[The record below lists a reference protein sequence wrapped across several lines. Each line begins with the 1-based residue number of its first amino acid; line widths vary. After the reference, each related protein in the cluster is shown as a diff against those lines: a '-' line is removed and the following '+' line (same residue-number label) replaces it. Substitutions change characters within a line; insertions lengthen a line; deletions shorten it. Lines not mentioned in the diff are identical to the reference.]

1 MEVRKMDKVLF
12 LTTIGGFLQQFEMND
27 VGILQEMG
35 FEIHY
40 ASNLRNPVYNMN
52 IPAMEER
59 GIRVHHIDI
68 QKMPTHIFKNVRAL
82 IQLLKLVKREQI
94 RVIHC
99 HNPMGGVLGR
109 LISVI
114 KGRKIYTIYTAHG
127 FHFYEGAPKKNW
139 IAFYPVEKC
148 LAKFTDCLITINKED
163 YEKALRFSLRKGGQV
178 FRIPGVGIHT
188 ERFAA
193 QEGMREQIRRKFKIP
208 DDVFYLLSVGELNH
222 NKNHIVIL
230 RAMAQIPDKKIW
242 LGICGKGHME
252 ETLKAEADRLGLKDR
267 FTLFGFRNDIPQMLS
282 MADCFVFPSLR
293 EGLGIAAIEA
303 MAAGVPLI
311 TSDCRGTREYARDQI
326 NGLVC
331 VDNQPEAYAKAIIQ
345 MKEDTEK
352 RHRMSEACVN
362 MSSYF
367 DISATDSIMRQVYD
381 TIPKN
386 N

>member
-1 MEVRKMDKVLF
+1 MDKVLF

-35 FEIHY
+35 YEIHY
-40 ASNLRNPVYNMN
+40 ASNLHNPVYNMD
-52 IPAMEER
+52 ISAMEER

-68 QKMPTHIFKNVRAL
+68 QKKPSHIWKNGKAL
-82 IQLLKLVKREQI
+82 IQLLQLVKCEQI

-109 LISVI
+109 LISMF
-114 KGRKIYTIYTAHG
+114 KGCKIYTIYTAHG
-127 FHFYEGAPKKNW
+127 FHFYKGAPKRNW
-139 IAFYPVEKC
+139 IVFYPVEKC

-163 YEKALRFSLRKGGQV
+163 YEKALRFSLRKGGHV

-188 ERFAA
+188 KRFAA
-193 QEGMREQIRRKFKIP
+193 QEGMREQTRKKFGIP
-208 DDVFYLLSVGELNH
+208 DDVFYLLSVGELNQ

-230 RAMAQIPDKKIW
+230 RAMAKIPDKKIW

-252 ETLKAEADRLGLKDR
+252 EELEAEAKRLGIKDR

-331 VDNQPEAYAKAIIQ
+331 VDDRPEAYAEAIIQ
-345 MKEDTEK
+345 LRDDAEK

-367 DISATDSIMRQVYD
+367 DISATDSIMRQVYK
-381 TIPKN
+381 TIPPN
-386 N
+386 DRT

>member
-1 MEVRKMDKVLF
+1 MDKVLF

-35 FEIHY
+35 YEIHY

-52 IPAMEER
+52 IPALEER
-59 GIRVHHIDI
+59 GIKVHHIDI
-68 QKMPTHIFKNVRAL
+68 QKMPSNIWKNTRAM

-109 LISVI
+109 LISML

-139 IAFYPVEKC
+139 IVFYPVEKC

-163 YEKALRFSLRKGGQV
+163 YEKALRFSLRKGGHV

-188 ERFAA
+188 ERFVA
-193 QEGMREQIRRKFKIP
+193 QEGMREQIRSKFKIP
-208 DDVFYLLSVGELNH
+208 DDVFCLLSVGELNQ

-230 RAMAQIPDKKIW
+230 RAMALIPDKKIW
-242 LGICGKGHME
+242 LGICGKGDME
-252 ETLKAEADRLGLKDR
+252 EALKAEADSLGLKER

-282 MADCFVFPSLR
+282 LADCFVFPSLR

-303 MAAGVPLI
+303 MAAGIPLI

-331 VDNQPEAYAKAIIQ
+331 VDNQPEAYAKAIVQ
-345 MKEDTEK
+345 MKEDAEK
-352 RHRMSEACVN
+352 RQRMSEACVN

-367 DISATDSIMRQVYD
+367 DISATDSIMRQVYE
-381 TIPKN
+381 TIPRN
-386 N
+386 

>member
-1 MEVRKMDKVLF
+1 MEKVLF

-35 FEIHY
+35 YEIHY
-40 ASNLRNPVYNMN
+40 ASNLRNPVYNMD
-52 IPAMEER
+52 IPAMEEQ
-59 GIRVHHIDI
+59 GVRVHHIDI
-68 QKMPTHIFKNVRAL
+68 QKMPSHILKNGKAL
-82 IQLLKLVKREQI
+82 IQLLQLVKREQI

-109 LISVI
+109 LISMFC
-114 KGRKIYTIYTAHG
+114 GRKIYTIYTAHG
-127 FHFYEGAPKKNW
+127 FHFYEGAPKRNW
-139 IAFYPVEKC
+139 IVFYPVEKC

-163 YEKALRFSLRKGGQV
+163 YEKALHFSLRKGGHV

-188 ERFAA
+188 KRFAA
-193 QEGMREQIRRKFKIP
+193 QEGMRRQTREKFGVP
-208 DDVFYLLSVGELNH
+208 DDVFYLLSVGELNQ

-242 LGICGKGHME
+242 LGICGEGYMKEALE
-252 ETLKAEADRLGLKDR
+252 EEAESLGIKDR

-331 VDNQPEAYAKAIIQ
+331 VDDRPEAYAKAIVQ
-345 MKEDTEK
+345 LRDDAEK
-352 RHRMSEACVN
+352 RRSMSEACVN

-367 DISATDSIMRQVYD
+367 DISVTDSIMRQVYK
-381 TIPKN
+381 TIPPSDRT
-386 N
+386 